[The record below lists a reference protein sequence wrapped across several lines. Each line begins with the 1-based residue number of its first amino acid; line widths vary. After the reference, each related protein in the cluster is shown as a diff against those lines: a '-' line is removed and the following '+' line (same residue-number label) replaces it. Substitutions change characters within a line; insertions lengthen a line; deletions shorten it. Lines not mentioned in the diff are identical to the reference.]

1 MDMCIV
7 VSLMLQNTSLGSILS
22 VTIQALSGTRARS
35 KFICIGGI
43 FGRDG
48 CIYSLSYEHT
58 NVLKFDVVNNTYS
71 RPSWETTAAY
81 IGHHR
86 TLKFDTE
93 TQIIS
98 LEERFWRFGV

>member
-48 CIYSLSYEHT
+48 CIYSLSYKYDK
-58 NVLKFDVVNNTYS
+58 VLKIDVVNNTC
-71 RPSWETTAAY
+71 
-81 IGHHR
+81 
-86 TLKFDTE
+86 
-93 TQIIS
+93 S
-98 LEERFWRFGV
+98 LVGNMHTITFYTNYWGEAILGNDGCIY